1 MSQELDKRTLIIII
15 MMILIFGFFFFVC
28 LFVCFFLFENDFN
41 LRMLESYTLIEND
54 HAGEHS
60 NKTMRQN

>member
-15 MMILIFGFFFFVC
+15 MMILILGFFF

-54 HAGEHS
+54 HAGEHC
-60 NKTMRQN
+60 

>member
-15 MMILIFGFFFFVC
+15 MMILIFVFFF
-28 LFVCFFLFENDFN
+28 LFVGFCLFENDFN

-54 HAGEHS
+54 HADEHS
-60 NKTMRQN
+60 NKTLRQN

>member
-15 MMILIFGFFFFVC
+15 MMILIFGVFFVC
-28 LFVCFFLFENDFN
+28 LLVCFFLFENDFN
-41 LRMLESYTLIEND
+41 LRMLKSYTLIEND

>member
-15 MMILIFGFFFFVC
+15 IMILIFVLFFC

>member
-15 MMILIFGFFFFVC
+15 MMILIFGFFFVC
-28 LFVCFFLFENDFN
+28 LFVCLFFLFENDFN
-41 LRMLESYTLIEND
+41 LRMLKSYTLIEND

>member
-15 MMILIFGFFFFVC
+15 MMILIFDFFVC